1 MWTGF
6 SLPFHWGF
14 RNRFLR
20 DDELTVCS
28 SLSHL
33 QQGLLANT
41 PEVLSRGL
49 ELLISEVSEPFIR
62 DQTSR
67 ITPASVSSR
76 GTSCSERLSSKP
88 RGRTLYLSISYSYM
102 KTGSSVWTSL
112 SWGRLSDEPFFI
124 WENISYASIV
134 FASHT
139 FLMGGDGHMGR
150 SRKPLTQG
158 GVCANHRPEPKHQG
172 ILAKKRSLEKRVQ
185 KPSYAQNGLRGSK
198 NRLDK
203 AEGALSLGGSEKAMA
218 NLQKSAP

>member
-20 DDELTVCS
+20 DDKLTVCS

-41 PEVLSRGL
+41 PGVLSRGL

-88 RGRTLYLSISYSYM
+88 RGRTLLLLYHLDDDEIMLISCTYPSVLEVGIFSFGISFPTFSFLATARHIVILS
-102 KTGSSVWTSL
+102 
-112 SWGRLSDEPFFI
+112 R
-124 WENISYASIV
+124 
-134 FASHT
+134 H
-139 FLMGGDGHMGR
+139 
-150 SRKPLTQG
+150 
-158 GVCANHRPEPKHQG
+158 
-172 ILAKKRSLEKRVQ
+172 
-185 KPSYAQNGLRGSK
+185 
-198 NRLDK
+198 
-203 AEGALSLGGSEKAMA
+203 
-218 NLQKSAP
+218 